1 MKRAHVVTPWMGS
14 GSDTAGYRPQL
25 AAAYALVS
33 WVDVTGQPAASI
45 VPSPNLYTVEIV
57 CPDAVLTQIAGD
69 VNYSIVWSEP
79 A

>member
-1 MKRAHVVTPWMGS
+1 MNRAHVVTPWTGN
-14 GSDTAGYRPQL
+14 GTDAARYRPQL

-33 WVDVTGQPAASI
+33 WVDVTGQPAPSI

-57 CPDAVLTQIAGD
+57 CSDAVLAQIAGD
-69 VNYSIVWSEP
+69 ATYSIVWSES